1 MSKKKI
7 DPRPNKIAI
16 MAIAIFCVAVFFG
29 GYFLVRGLTPKEF
42 RLDEEMYDK
51 SEAIDIDKGTYE
63 KLIAD
68 KKSFIIMIDKPDCFT
83 TANLRRRMKEFPEE
97 MQFKYY
103 RIMWSQAK
111 ESSLHESVK
120 FVPSVAIVREG
131 KIIDFLD
138 ADSAEDTDK
147 YNDAEALRSWIDEYI
162 KF

>member
-1 MSKKKI
+1 
-7 DPRPNKIAI
+7 
-16 MAIAIFCVAVFFG
+16 
-29 GYFLVRGLTPKEF
+29 
-42 RLDEEMYDK
+42 
-51 SEAIDIDKGTYE
+51 
-63 KLIAD
+63 
-68 KKSFIIMIDKPDCFT
+68 
-83 TANLRRRMKEFPEE
+83 MKEFPEE

-131 KIIDFLD
+131 KIVDFLD